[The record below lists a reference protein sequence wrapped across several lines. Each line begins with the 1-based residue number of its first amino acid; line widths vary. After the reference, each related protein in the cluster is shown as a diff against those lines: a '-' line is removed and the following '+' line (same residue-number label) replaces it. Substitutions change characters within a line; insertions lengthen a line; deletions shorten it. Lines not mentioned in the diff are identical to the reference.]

1 MAEYCCSC
9 IGILYCCY
17 GSLIVSKICSEEYKE
32 KLKRY
37 NILKREYD
45 DLNNNNFEHELSN
58 ITFHNLENKLST
70 IDETLEESNEL
81 Y

>member
-17 GSLIVSKICSEEYKE
+17 GSLIISKICKDEYKE
-32 KLKRY
+32 RIKKF

-45 DLNNNNFEHELSN
+45 NLNNNSEHELSN
-58 ITFHNLENKLST
+58 IRFTNLESKLST
-70 IDETLEESNEL
+70 IREEDDDEL

>member
-17 GSLIVSKICSEEYKE
+17 GSFIVSKICSEEYKE
-32 KLKRY
+32 KIKRY

-45 DLNNNNFEHELSN
+45 NLNNNSEHELSN
-58 ITFHNLENKLST
+58 IRFSNLESKLST
-70 IDETLEESNEL
+70 ITEEDDDEL